1 MDEKREKL
9 LSRLKLAM
17 KVLAFAVI
25 AAFFVSPFAELI
37 HRWVFNMMNGGMY
50 FSEKRNENPNYM
62 DIVLYWE
69 LVTKIYEAGGLAVKL
84 IIMIMEVYVVLG
96 MKQVRERMK
105 SYLTAAAPFALFAV
119 FSVLIFALTQLRGAS
134 QYDLTGDPYR
144 GENIFRFMFYPFIF
158 FFCGMFIYK
167 SGWKRGLLYL
177 LMLTS
182 VPLNIVTLIDKYVT
196 PVYYFV
202 GEGMSSVFYQFNH
215 YGYYLV
221 VVSVTAALLFVYEEK
236 LPLKMLSLACFVLAV
251 STLIINDTLGA
262 FLAAGFA
269 LVCFVVYSLIWERG
283 RFKFILAV
291 LGVFVLVTALCSFVK
306 NDLVSSLANTV
317 TDVQTIATNSEGAE
331 NAGTGRWGIW
341 KSSVKFM
348 LERPLY
354 GWGIE
359 TLQHEYDL
367 LAPHNEVLLYAVYF
381 GIPVAVAYVAAVGFT
396 MIRSMLSLKKV
407 PELTRICFFVTIGY
421 LASSMF
427 GNTMHYTTPFMY
439 CFLGL
444 TYSGCAYNYLQKK
457 SKTDDNSTQMNE
469 DKSESVQCDM
479 KKESL

>member
-1 MDEKREKL
+1 
-9 LSRLKLAM
+9 M

-25 AAFFVSPFAELI
+25 AAFFVSPLAELI
-37 HRWVFNMMNGGMY
+37 HRWVFNTMNGGMY
-50 FSEKRNENPNYM
+50 FNAKRNENPNNM
-62 DIVLYWE
+62 DVVLYWE
-69 LVTKIYEAGGLAVKL
+69 LVTKIYEAVGIAVKVILVL
-84 IIMIMEVYVVLG
+84 IGLYISLNMNG
-96 MKQVRERMK
+96 VREKLK
-105 SYLTAAAPFALFAV
+105 SYLTAAAPLALFAV
-119 FSVLIFALTQLRGAS
+119 FSVLIFALTQLRGVS
-134 QYDLTGDPYR
+134 QYDLSGDPYR
-144 GENIFRFMFYPFIF
+144 GESIFRFMFYPFIF

-167 SGWKRGLLYL
+167 SGWKRVLLYL

-182 VPLNIVTLIDKYVT
+182 VPLNSITLIDKYVT

-236 LPLKMLSLACFVLAV
+236 LPLKILSLASFILAV
-251 STLIINDTLGA
+251 ATLVINDTLGA

-269 LVCFVVYSLIWERG
+269 LVCFAVYSLIWERG
-283 RFKFILAV
+283 RFKLILAAI
-291 LGVFVLVTALCSFVK
+291 GAFVLVTVLCSFVK

-317 TDVQTIATNSEGAE
+317 TDVQTIATNSDGAE

-341 KSSVKFM
+341 KASVKFM

-354 GWGIE
+354 GWGVE
-359 TLQHEYDL
+359 TLQYEYDL